1 MRTVSVVF
9 SLNSCVR
16 IDMFEHPV
24 TLNKRPHAGPWEAP
38 WGRCLAG
45 GRLGRREDRVCLGI
59 APRTSLAL

>member
-1 MRTVSVVF
+1 
-9 SLNSCVR
+9 
-16 IDMFEHPV
+16 MFEHPV